1 MTKMITNYTPTGIC
15 PNNIEI
21 DVEDGIINNVTFTGG
36 CPGNLLGISKLV
48 KGMKVSDVIAQFE
61 DVKCGKRATSCPAEL
76 AKALKSIS

>member
-1 MTKMITNYTPTGIC
+1 MITNYTPSGIC

-21 DVEDGIINNVTFTGG
+21 NVEDGIINNVVFTGG

-48 KGMKVSDVIAQFE
+48 KGMKVSDVIEQFE

-76 AKALKSIS
+76 AKALKQIS

>member
-1 MTKMITNYTPTGIC
+1 MISNYTPSGIC

-21 DVEDGIINNVTFTGG
+21 DVEDGIIKNVVFTGG

-48 KGMKVSDVIAQFE
+48 KGMKASDVIAQFE

-76 AKALKSIS
+76 AKALKQL

>member
-1 MTKMITNYTPTGIC
+1 MVTNYTPSGIC

-21 DVEDGIINNVTFTGG
+21 DVEDGIINNVVFTGG

-76 AKALKSIS
+76 AKALKQIS

>member
-1 MTKMITNYTPTGIC
+1 MITNYTPSGIC

-21 DVEDGIINNVTFTGG
+21 DVEDGVINNVVFTGG

-76 AKALKSIS
+76 AKALKQL